1 MKKTLCTVLS
11 LLLVF
16 TLLYGCGNFKPAS
29 TGRAVVSGSSCLIVL
44 NGSPTVMINS
54 SDDEDLIFRV
64 RTGDLIK
71 IKHAE
76 WRLGSSYPPQVNVY
90 SCKIVSKG
98 TADDVDKEVLDEL
111 ASHGWNYE

>member
-16 TLLYGCGNFKPAS
+16 TLLYGCGIFKPAS

-54 SDDEDLIFRV
+54 SDDEDLFSDV

-71 IKHAE
+71 IKHANE
-76 WRLGSSYPPQVNVY
+76 IMESYPPQVNVY

-111 ASHGWNYE
+111 ASHGWDYE

>member
-29 TGRAVVSGSSCLIVL
+29 TGRAVVSGSSCL
-44 NGSPTVMINS
+44 MINS
-54 SDDEDLIFRV
+54 SDDEDLFSDV

-71 IKHAE
+71 IKHANE
-76 WRLGSSYPPQVNVY
+76 IMESYPPQVNVY

>member
-16 TLLYGCGNFKPAS
+16 TLLYGCGNFKPTS

-44 NGSPTVMINS
+44 NGSPTV
-54 SDDEDLIFRV
+54 
-64 RTGDLIK
+64 IK
-71 IKHAE
+71 IKHANE
-76 WRLGSSYPPQVNVY
+76 IMESYPPQVNVY

-111 ASHGWNYE
+111 ASHGWDYE

>member
-1 MKKTLCTVLS
+1 MFLPCFTGAEILN
-11 LLLVF
+11 LLPRGAPWF
-16 TLLYGCGNFKPAS
+16 
-29 TGRAVVSGSSCLIVL
+29 REAVVL

-54 SDDEDLIFRV
+54 SDDEDLFSDV

-71 IKHAE
+71 IKHANE
-76 WRLGSSYPPQVNVY
+76 IMESYPPQVNVY

>member
-11 LLLVF
+11 LLIVF

-54 SDDEDLIFRV
+54 SDDEDLFSDV

-71 IKHAE
+71 IKHANE
-76 WRLGSSYPPQVNVY
+76 IMESYPPQVNVF
-90 SCKIVSKG
+90 SCKVVSSG
-98 TADDVDKEVLDEL
+98 TADDVDEKTLDTL
-111 ASHGWNYE
+111 ISMGWEFE

>member
-1 MKKTLCTVLS
+1 M
-11 LLLVF
+11 
-16 TLLYGCGNFKPAS
+16 YGFKSFVCFYLALRVRKFKPAS

-54 SDDEDLIFRV
+54 SDDEDLFSDV

-71 IKHAE
+71 IKRANE
-76 WRLGSSYPPQVNVY
+76 IMESYPPQVNVY

-98 TADDVDKEVLDEL
+98 TADDVVKR
-111 ASHGWNYE
+111 SW